1 MSIYPGEATRDK
13 KRFLVVVQQQRG
25 SERAIEHA
33 LAMAGQ
39 DDASLTVVDVYSY
52 LDAYAKVLSDIIDG
66 EELRRLVLDHR
77 LHQLKRQLA
86 THDNEIARTAEVK
99 VLDGV
104 PFVEIIR
111 EAVQSE
117 CDLIIKVSDREGAS
131 RSRNFGS
138 TDMHLMRKSPLPVWT
153 INAARKDTARR
164 ILATV
169 DPLAMDDEAKE
180 VHCKTLRIAAELAE
194 ATNAKLLV
202 LSTWELVGEESM
214 RNSPFLKVD
223 DARIDSLLEETD
235 NRARNAQS
243 LLARWFERE
252 LPNAAIPQWHVIKG
266 AARQVIPA
274 FVDSHD
280 IELLVMGSV
289 ARAGIPG
296 FLIGGTA
303 ESVLG
308 DVSCSV
314 LTVKPDGFVSP
325 IALDDIRELPTD
337 GIRAVAGSS

>member
-1 MSIYPGEATRDK
+1 MADR

-39 DDASLTVVDVYSY
+39 NDADLTVVDVYSY
-52 LDAYAKVLSDIIDG
+52 LDAYAKALSDVIDG
-66 EELRRLVLDHR
+66 SELRRLVLEHR
-77 LHQLKRQLA
+77 EDQLKRYLA
-86 THDNEIARTAEVK
+86 AHDDDIARNAEVK

-104 PFVEIIR
+104 PFVEVIR
-111 EAVQSE
+111 EAVGSGCE
-117 CDLIIKVSDREGAS
+117 LIVKVSDREGAS
-131 RSRNFGS
+131 RSRRFGS

-153 INAARKDTARR
+153 IDAAHKDTARR

-169 DPLAMDDEAKE
+169 DPLAMDPEARDLQR
-180 VHCKTLRIAAELAE
+180 KTLRIAAELAD
-194 ATNAKLLV
+194 TTGAKLLV

-214 RNSPFLKVD
+214 RSSPFLKID
-223 DARIDSLLEETD
+223 DARIDSLLEETE

-252 LPNAAIPQWHVIKG
+252 LPYAGIPQWHVIKG
-266 AARQVIPA
+266 SARQIIPN
-274 FVDSHD
+274 FVESHD

-296 FLIGGTA
+296 MLIGSTA

-308 DVSCSV
+308 DVDCSV
-314 LTVKPDGFVSP
+314 LTVKPDGFISP
-325 IALDDIRELPTD
+325 IAQEDAKDAHAPTLQ
-337 GIRAVAGSS
+337 AVAGS

>member
-1 MSIYPGEATRDK
+1 MADR

-25 SERAIEHA
+25 SDRAIEHA
-33 LAMAGQ
+33 LELAGRN
-39 DDASLTVVDVYSY
+39 DADLTVVDVYSY
-52 LDAYAKVLSDIIDG
+52 LDAYTKALSDIIDAS
-66 EELRRLVLDHR
+66 ELRRLVLEHR
-77 LHQLKRQLA
+77 RDQLKRLLDA
-86 THDNEIARTAEVK
+86 HDNEIARNAEVK

-104 PFVEIIR
+104 PFVEVIR
-111 EAVQSE
+111 EAVRSGCE
-117 CDLIIKVSDREGAS
+117 LIVKVSDREGAS
-131 RSRNFGS
+131 RNRSFGS

-153 INAARKDTARR
+153 INAAHKDTARR
-164 ILATV
+164 VLATV
-169 DPLAMDDEAKE
+169 DPLAMDDDARDLHRE
-180 VHCKTLRIAAELAE
+180 TLRIAAELAE
-194 ATNAKLLV
+194 ATNARLLV

-214 RNSPFLKVD
+214 RSSPFLKID

-252 LPNAAIPQWHVIKG
+252 LPYATIPQWHVVKG
-266 AARQVIPA
+266 SARQVIPG
-274 FVDSHD
+274 FIESHD

-296 FLIGGTA
+296 FLIGSTA

-308 DVSCSV
+308 DVDCSV

-325 IALDDIRELPTD
+325 IELDQAQYAATPKA
-337 GIRAVAGSS
+337 RAVAGS